1 MFFNILAQHKV
12 GFILADLGEITSDA
26 GLRTKFIERDRN
38 SKWDRKLELFFRKEV
53 DRWPSGRHGGQT
65 NALCFHL
72 TLPVNL
78 SALVKK
84 KNDRVST
91 HVQILLFDSPSPAKL
106 H

>member
-1 MFFNILAQHKV
+1 M

-26 GLRTKFIERDRN
+26 GPQTNFIERDQN

-53 DRWPSGRHGGQT
+53 DRWPSGRDGGQT
-65 NALCFHL
+65 NPLCFHS

-78 SALVKK
+78 SALAEDVTDWNTL
-84 KNDRVST
+84 KN
-91 HVQILLFDSPSPAKL
+91 IPLPSPSSAPL